1 MEKARMKN
9 LFAQALVLVGLVSPA
24 FPVEIEPPKI
34 ELVDKFGVNIANG
47 QVTHSINTVSI
58 GGAMGLSDRI
68 SVYGNEFNFSGGL
81 GFNHKYYAQAKDVQ
95 LVPSGSPNYFPHNV
109 MRVFG
114 PEGSADFAYYSNG
127 VMQDNGNFTTT
138 YTYVPLGDERN
149 ILEVVGNNL
158 EWTRPDGTILRF
170 DRGAVTPKKAQ
181 SGGQLISIEY
191 PNGFIVSI
199 TSLGM
204 SVNTNTGF
212 QLKQV
217 FATDTATCPSYPN
230 ARSTFASGWST
241 KNPAN
246 VYGINAAVDYCPPTA
261 TSCSF
266 TKTWP
271 KAAFSWPHCTP
282 DLMFLTNTQVDV
294 TTAQNITTSYKFTR
308 YDLAY
313 DQNGIVRGGLTPGTQ
328 FSPRLASVSA
338 PNNSAVNMLAY
349 TYKNFWFIAGDTNSL
364 YTGGGIDYRIQNAGV
379 ATSAQRA
386 GTISTGYDFNRTYMS
401 GPDYDNIGGA
411 PTLGSGIQSARVLGM
426 IQGAVGAIDYA
437 DTDAGRVYFE
447 HTPRN
452 LPTIFNKVGAPTES
466 YGYTRGN
473 LSSITYNGS
482 LSTSYYISATFPSS
496 CTPSTRKTC
505 NQATSMRDARGNVT
519 DYEYHSQSGQVSKIK
534 YPANKHGVRP
544 ETRFEY
550 QKRCAQYYGTNGA
563 WTTGSE
569 IWVKTAEKYCANSA
583 ASGGVC
589 AGGDE
594 VVTQFEYN
602 HKNLLLTG
610 KTVTAQTPNGLKT
623 IRSCYEY
630 DIYGNQIGVTT
641 PNANRASC
649 GNPSLGVCP

>member
-1 MEKARMKN
+1 MNKQVKKIISS
-9 LFAQALVLVGLVSPA
+9 LALAGMVVSPA
-24 FPVEIEPPKI
+24 HSVEIEPPKI

-47 QVTHSINTVSI
+47 QVSHSINTVSI

-109 MRVFG
+109 MRVYG
-114 PEGSADFAYYSNG
+114 PQGTADFAYYANG
-127 VMQDNGNFTTT
+127 VMQDNGNFTTA
-138 YTYVPLGDERN
+138 YTYLPLGDERN

-158 EWTRPDGTILRF
+158 EWTRPDGTILRY

-181 SGGQLISIEY
+181 SGGQLVSIEY

-217 FATDTATCPSYPN
+217 FVNDTATCASYPT
-230 ARSTFASGWST
+230 ARSSYASGWST
-241 KNPAN
+241 KNPVN
-246 VYGINAAVDYCPPTA
+246 VYGINSAIEYCAPTA
-261 TSCSF
+261 TTCSL
-266 TKTWP
+266 TNNWP
-271 KAAFSWPHCTP
+271 KATFNWPHCTP
-282 DLMFLTNTQVDV
+282 DLMFRTDTQVDV

-313 DQNGIVRGGLTPGTQ
+313 DQYGVVRGGETPGQ
-328 FSPRLASVSA
+328 HYSPRLASVSA
-338 PNNSAVNMLAY
+338 PNNSAANLLAY

-364 YTGGGIDYRIQNAGV
+364 YTSGGIDYRIQDAGV

-386 GTISTGYDFNRTYMS
+386 GSISTGYDFNRTYMS

-411 PTLGSGIQSARVLGM
+411 PSLGAGVQSARILGM
-426 IQGAVGAIDYA
+426 IQGAVGVVDYA
-437 DTDAGRVYFE
+437 DTDSGRVYFE

-452 LPTIFNKVGAPTES
+452 FPTTFNKVGAPTES

-473 LSSITYNGS
+473 LANITYNGS
-482 LSTSYYISATFPSS
+482 LPTSYYISATFPSS

-505 NQATSMRDARGNVT
+505 NQATSMRDANGNVT
-519 DYEYHSQSGQVSKIK
+519 DYAYHSQSGQVSKIT
-534 YPANKHGVRP
+534 YPANKHGIRP
-544 ETRFEY
+544 ETRLEY
-550 QKRCAQYYGTNGA
+550 QQKSAHYYNTAGA
-563 WTTGSE
+563 WVTGPA
-569 IWVKTAEKYCANSA
+569 IWLKTAEKYCINSA
-583 ASGGVC
+583 ATSGVC
-589 AGGDE
+589 ASADE

-602 HKNLLLTG
+602 HNNLLMTG
-610 KTVTAQTPNGLKT
+610 KTVTVPSPTGPVT
-623 IRSCYEY
+623 TRTCYRY

-641 PNANRASC
+641 PNANLGSC
-649 GNPSLGVCP
+649 P